1 MALKEALSFFP
12 SLSFS
17 RERRVLLPKRKR
29 KWFWGRTRDK
39 KERFPPDGTSFLR
52 ESGSPAHEKSSPPV
66 LSRFETCNY
75 RTLSGAYGCI
85 WRCVHHASRRCT
97 RRGARFSRFLSV
109 GTEGGEGGGKDS
121 GTRVKHM
128 RPRSG
133 GLYPPVIGMVC
144 AFQPPSLSLS
154 LALSLSK
161 STCTWAG
168 HTSPFTLG
176 RFE

>member
-1 MALKEALSFFP
+1 M
-12 SLSFS
+12 
-17 RERRVLLPKRKR
+17 VLGP
-29 KWFWGRTRDK
+29 DSSK

-144 AFQPPSLSLS
+144 AFQPPVSLSFSLSLFPNRPAPG
-154 LALSLSK
+154 LVILLLSPSVGLND
-161 STCTWAG
+161 
-168 HTSPFTLG
+168 
-176 RFE
+176 